1 MKGKA
6 LIVSL
11 ALAAIPLP
19 AALAA
24 PGGVPGPPAAH
35 PGKATTPA
43 AHPVAFVARGVATS
57 INAGGGSFVIE
68 VKGGNRFLRRAIAG
82 LPSPQALSVKV
93 DAETATDAFTTKIT
107 KAAKGPCGLLGRGR
121 PRPRRGDME
130 SAAGHIAR
138 RPAGPRGTPRGRRRR
153 RADALTP

>member
-11 ALAAIPLP
+11 ALVAIPLP

-107 KAAKGPCGLLGRGR
+107 KAAKGR
-121 PRPRRGDME
+121 
-130 SAAGHIAR
+130 AGFSDVAVRDRVVVIWKA
-138 RPAGPRGTPRGRRRR
+138 PRGTSLADLQGLEARRVVDVG
-153 RADALTP
+153 AAPTP